1 MLDLDILMKIS
12 YPTILVLGGLFSVTA
27 IGLSI
32 ASFSRRRKVSP
43 SKELQ
48 NENKDKVKSI
58 SVRGKDVAQTAV
70 GEDGTQVKVIGTT
83 SIGFEQEKVRRVK
96 KYKSNGK
103 PIYE

>member
-12 YPTILVLGGLFSVTA
+12 YLTILVLGGLFSVTA
-27 IGLSI
+27 IGLS
-32 ASFSRRRKVSP
+32 RRRKVSP

-48 NENKDKVKSI
+48 NENNDKVKSI
-58 SVRGKDVAQTAV
+58 SARGRDVAQTAV
-70 GEDGTQVKVIGTT
+70 EEDGTQVKAIGTT
-83 SIGFEQEKVRRVK
+83 SVSFEGEKVRRVK

>member
-27 IGLSI
+27 MGLSI
-32 ASFSRRRKVSP
+32 ASFSRRKKVSP

-70 GEDGTQVKVIGTT
+70 GEGGTQVKAVAT
-83 SIGFEQEKVRRVK
+83 SAGGFESRKVQRVK
-96 KYKSNGK
+96 RYKSNGK
-103 PIYE
+103 PVYE

>member
-58 SVRGKDVAQTAV
+58 SVRGKDVAQTAI
-70 GEDGTQVKVIGTT
+70 GEDGTQMKVIGTT
-83 SIGFEQEKVRRVK
+83 SIGFEREKVRRVK

-103 PIYE
+103 PVYE